1 MDKKD
6 VIQLGKEAGII
17 PIQNFSMTNLDNFA
31 ALIENKLHQTYEERL
46 HAVETIQ
53 REKLVRWMMQHGYAT
68 GHGDSIEELLFELK
82 WQINERI
89 SILAAAERE
98 ACAKVAEDMG
108 NIDGN
113 MNKTWRNGCFDAAFA
128 IRERNPL

>member
-1 MDKKD
+1 MDKND

-17 PIQNFSMTNLDNFA
+17 PIQSFSMINLENFA

-46 HAVETIQ
+46 HAVEVIQ
-53 REKLVRWMMQHGYAT
+53 REKLVRWMVQHGYAT

-98 ACAKVAEDMG
+98 ACAALCDKISDEDG
-108 NIDGN
+108 FEGSYAD
-113 MNKTWRNGCFDAAFA
+113 RCAVA
-128 IRERNPL
+128 IREKNPL

>member
-46 HAVETIQ
+46 HAVEAIQ
-53 REKLVRWMMQHGYAT
+53 REKVVRWMMQHGYAT

-98 ACAKVAEDMG
+98 ACAALCDKIADEDG
-108 NIDGN
+108 FEGGYAD
-113 MNKTWRNGCFDAAFA
+113 RCAHA